1 MATSSRDSAI
11 NLRPESHSVML
22 MFFFSIA
29 GAAALLI
36 YAVRMVRTGVE
47 RAFAIQLRRWLRA
60 SARNRGVAAGS
71 GALVALLMQ
80 SATAVA
86 VLAAGFITAGSISGS
101 VGLAMLLGADVGSAL
116 VVQALVLRPEWL
128 APLLLFFGVAT
139 FLRSEA
145 KPGRQVGR
153 ILVGLALIFVALDM
167 IAQASGPLRDH
178 DGLAAA
184 AAYLRGDPIT
194 AFVIGAVLTWL
205 IHSSVA
211 AILLL
216 MIFAGQGLVP
226 PETSLAM
233 VLGANLGGSLIAV
246 GLTLGADSEAR
257 RMVWANVLLRGG
269 GAALALTAMTVL
281 ATDMVWLGSTAQTQV
296 INLHLLFNIGVA
308 IIGLPLV
315 PPLLKAMAMILPTPA
330 SATPLNERSAVLDP
344 QALADPERALAC
356 ATREILHM
364 GETVE
369 AMLRPTMKLFSQWD
383 QNIATGIAEAEM
395 RLDKMNLEVKAYLAQ
410 VVQSEDESD
419 LGRRVA
425 ELVEQAAHFEAAGDA
440 IARMTFGL
448 ARKMRSEALSF
459 SSEGQREL
467 ADFHDMVLT
476 NAQAALHVQM
486 TRNPESARALVAEKE
501 WARHLEQ
508 KLHRTH
514 LTRLQEANADSIATS
529 SLHQETLRELK
540 QINTCFIMVAY
551 PILTESGDLLK
562 TRLKHTG

>member
-1 MATSSRDSAI
+1 
-11 NLRPESHSVML
+11 ML

-178 DGLAAA
+178 TGMATA
-184 AAYLRGDPIT
+184 AAYLRGDPVT

-216 MIFAGQGLVP
+216 MIIAGQGLMP
-226 PETSLAM
+226 PQTALAM

-269 GAALALTAMTVL
+269 GAAL
-281 ATDMVWLGSTAQTQV
+281 
-296 INLHLLFNIGVA
+296 
-308 IIGLPLV
+308 GL
-315 PPLLKAMAMILPTPA
+315 
-330 SATPLNERSAVLDP
+330 SWSR
-344 QALADPERALAC
+344 C
-356 ATREILHM
+356 
-364 GETVE
+364 
-369 AMLRPTMKLFSQWD
+369 
-383 QNIATGIAEAEM
+383 
-395 RLDKMNLEVKAYLAQ
+395 
-410 VVQSEDESD
+410 
-419 LGRRVA
+419 
-425 ELVEQAAHFEAAGDA
+425 
-440 IARMTFGL
+440 
-448 ARKMRSEALSF
+448 
-459 SSEGQREL
+459 
-467 ADFHDMVLT
+467 
-476 NAQAALHVQM
+476 
-486 TRNPESARALVAEKE
+486 
-501 WARHLEQ
+501 
-508 KLHRTH
+508 
-514 LTRLQEANADSIATS
+514 
-529 SLHQETLRELK
+529 
-540 QINTCFIMVAY
+540 C
-551 PILTESGDLLK
+551 
-562 TRLKHTG
+562 